1 MGHLGT
7 AIFAPLVAPLEFSK
21 LECKFSVIS
30 VKLKYS

>member
-1 MGHLGT
+1 MGLLGT
-7 AIFAPLVAPLEFSK
+7 PLIAPLVAPLEFSK